1 MFYLALRLR
10 SAVRAHWAPSRM
22 NLLEIG
28 VRFKVNRMQV
38 HVRDPR
44 QVMISWFH
52 FLPHVARDLDPVQ
65 VLHHGMPDDY
75 FERSTE
81 RQLDWLIDNWLRWT
95 IDWIEG
101 WVQAEREPWFK
112 TKLLFTTFEDMIAD
126 PKAFFDRILDFYDV
140 ERDLFVHPSKPAHQG
155 DRNFRL
161 GAAGALQSGGQ
172 QLSIENVSGCGG
184 TTDSQRAA
192 QGCAGWLPPAP
203 MIELWQR

>member
-1 MFYLALRLR
+1 
-10 SAVRAHWAPSRM
+10 
-22 NLLEIG
+22 
-28 VRFKVNRMQV
+28 MQV

-52 FLPHVARDLDPVQ
+52 FFPHVARELDPVQ
-65 VLHHGMPDDY
+65 ALHHGVPDDY
-75 FERSTE
+75 FERSAE

-126 PKAFFDRILDFYDV
+126 PKAFFDRILDFYGV
-140 ERDLFVHPSKPAHQG
+140 ERDLFVHPSKPEHQG

-161 GAAGALQSGGQ
+161 GEVDEWRRVLTPDQQKRASGLIP
-172 QLSIENVSGCGG
+172 LSLY
-184 TTDSQRAA
+184 RRF
-192 QGCAGWLPPAP
+192 GWP
-203 MIELWQR
+203 ES